1 MARERQ
7 YRSDGPADRLKSE
20 ASGLVEALADRAM
33 SSVRDEIENATGRLT
48 NYVEGGGPAD
58 GRGDRRQGLAEGKS
72 PARSAL
78 SAGFAGIKEKVSG
91 TVRRQEGRHGRPA
104 EAQGHQHRGDDRRG
118 CPPPVAYN
126 QWTQFR
132 SSRPSRRR
140 SRTSS
145 GPGRGSKAQL
155 EGTGLLV
162 APDLGRHLLE
172 QVPDER
178 IVWRSKGA
186 KGHVDGAVTFHEV
199 TPDLTRILLVLE
211 YHPQGLFERT
221 GNIWRAQGRR
231 ARLELKHFPRHVMSN
246 VLLNPDDVEGW
257 RGVIEDGEVVKDHET
272 ALEEEQ
278 RDRGEEPDENQPD
291 EASADRRSRDEEPEA
306 RQDDEVGDE
315 ETGHE
320 ETGDE
325 EGPEDE
331 YAQEA
336 DGEAAPARGRGR
348 GPDER
353 LASRRR
359 AGAGSAA
366 RTRRAAP
373 ARVGRSR

>member
-1 MARERQ
+1 VATENKTN
-7 YRSDGPADRLKSE
+7 GPMDRLKNE
-20 ASGLVEALADRAM
+20 ASSLVGTLADRAT
-33 SSVRDEIENATGRLT
+33 SSLLGKVEGATGRLT
-48 NYVEGGGPAD
+48 DYVEGGGPGLMAAVT
-58 GRGDRRQGLAEGKS
+58 GAKSLAEGKS

-91 TVRRQEGRHGRPA
+91 LFGGKKGGTGGRQKLKVTSIA
-104 EAQGHQHRGDDRRG
+104 ETIDVGVPRQ
-118 CPPPVAYN
+118 VAYN

-132 SSRPSRRR
+132 EFP
-140 SRTSS
+140 TFTKKVENVDQEEDQKLHW
-145 GPGRGSKAQL
+145 KAQIFWSHREWDANIL
-155 EGTGLLV
+155 K
-162 APDLGRHLLE
+162 
-172 QVPDER
+172 QVPDEC

-199 TPDLTRILLVLE
+199 TQDLTRILLVLE

-231 ARLELKHFPRHVMSN
+231 ARLELKHYRRHIMSN

-291 EASADRRSRDEEPEA
+291 EASAEYEADEEPEA

-336 DGEAAPARGRGR
+336 DGEAEPARGRGR

>member
-1 MARERQ
+1 MATENKPN
-7 YRSDGPADRLKSE
+7 GPMDRLKNE
-20 ASGLVEALADRAM
+20 ASSLVGTLADRAT
-33 SSVRDEIENATGRLT
+33 SSLLGKVEGATGRLT
-48 NYVEGGGPAD
+48 DYVEGGGPGLMAAVT
-58 GRGDRRQGLAEGKS
+58 GAKSLAEGKS

-91 TVRRQEGRHGRPA
+91 LFGGKKGGTGGRQKLKVTSIA
-104 EAQGHQHRGDDRRG
+104 ETIDVGVPRQ
-118 CPPPVAYN
+118 VAYN

-132 SSRPSRRR
+132 EFP
-140 SRTSS
+140 TFTKKVENVDQEEDQKLHW
-145 GPGRGSKAQL
+145 KAQIFWSHREWDANIL
-155 EGTGLLV
+155 K
-162 APDLGRHLLE
+162 
-172 QVPDER
+172 QVPDEC

-199 TPDLTRILLVLE
+199 TQDLTRILLVLE

-231 ARLELKHFPRHVMSN
+231 ARLELKHYRRHIMSN

-291 EASADRRSRDEEPEA
+291 EASAEYESDEEPEA

-336 DGEAAPARGRGR
+336 DGEAEPARGRGR

>member
-1 MARERQ
+1 MATENKTN
-7 YRSDGPADRLKSE
+7 GPMDRLKNE
-20 ASGLVEALADRAM
+20 ASSLVGTLADRAT
-33 SSVRDEIENATGRLT
+33 SSLLGKVEGATGRLT
-48 NYVEGGGPAD
+48 DYVEGGGPGLMAAVT
-58 GRGDRRQGLAEGKS
+58 GAKSLAEGKS

-91 TVRRQEGRHGRPA
+91 LFGGKKGGTGGRQKLKVTSIA
-104 EAQGHQHRGDDRRG
+104 ETIDVGVPRQ
-118 CPPPVAYN
+118 VAYN

-132 SSRPSRRR
+132 EFP
-140 SRTSS
+140 TFTKKVENVDQEEDQKLHW
-145 GPGRGSKAQL
+145 KAQIFWSHREWDANIL
-155 EGTGLLV
+155 K
-162 APDLGRHLLE
+162 
-172 QVPDER
+172 QVPDEC

-199 TPDLTRILLVLE
+199 TQDLTRILLVLE

-231 ARLELKHFPRHVMSN
+231 ARLELKHYRRHIMSN

-291 EASADRRSRDEEPEA
+291 EASAEYESDEEPEA

-336 DGEAAPARGRGR
+336 DGEAEPARGRGR